1 MKATSATANLLES
14 ISPAAKNSLRE
25 RQKARRRA
33 DILGAARDLFNRRG
47 YSATSMEAIAE
58 AAEVGI
64 ATVYNYF
71 GSKGRLLADILR
83 PDFDL
88 LYEQGEVLLTQPPP
102 DPCAGVLSLI
112 EIYQHFQSNWERKN
126 LLIAVLGPGLSA
138 EPVLDETS
146 SDAETRVKKQ
156 LYTLLLAYQKSGSI
170 REGINI
176 DDAALIIF
184 YIFNQH
190 FIQFI
195 SQETMQFPAMKAAM
209 DRQIRFIVSAI
220 QC

>member
-1 MKATSATANLLES
+1 MKATSATAS
-14 ISPAAKNSLRE
+14 AGTSLRE
-25 RQKARRRA
+25 RQKSRRRA
-33 DILGAARDLFNRRG
+33 AILGAARDLFNRQG

-88 LYEQGEVLLTQPPP
+88 LYEQGQALLAQPPQ
-102 DPCAGVLSLI
+102 DPCAGLLSLI
-112 EIYQHFQSNWERKN
+112 EIYQHFQGNWERKN

-138 EPVLDETS
+138 EPVLDKTS
-146 SDAETRVKKQ
+146 SDAEAGVKRQ
-156 LYTLLLAYQKSGSI
+156 LRTLLSTYQAAGRI
-170 REGINI
+170 RKDI
-176 DDAALIIF
+176 DTEDAALIIF

-195 SQETMQFPAMKAAM
+195 SQETMAFADMKAAM

-220 QC
+220 RC